1 MDAAPAAPASP
12 ATASAPVPAP
22 VPSSRLVFA
31 GLARALWRWRGRT
44 LLALALLI
52 LSKLA
57 AVGVPA
63 MLKAIVDHLT
73 PVQPAATGT
82 AASTALAVGLTVPFW
97 LLIGYAL
104 LRYAST
110 LFTELRDLAFARVGK
125 QVVSSFSE
133 RAFAHL
139 LAMSPRFHA
148 QRNTG
153 SLVREV
159 ERGTNGLG
167 YLLGAGVFTVV
178 PTAVEFGAVLA
189 IILGGYGA
197 KFVLIIVASMAA
209 YSIWTGWMT
218 RSRVERQRVMN
229 EHDSRAHGLLV
240 DTLLNYEAVKTHGRE
255 DSERERYG
263 AVLSSWVEG
272 SVRSQRTLSALHLG
286 QAAIIA
292 LGVGGVMVL
301 AGIDTVAGRMSIGD
315 LVMVNAY
322 LIQVFLPLNTLGF
335 VFRET
340 RDALLNTEMLF
351 GLLAREPDIRDAPDA
366 APLPAGDTTVRFDD
380 VRFGYDRQR
389 QILKGLTLEI
399 SHGQTFA
406 VVGSSGSGKSTLAR
420 LLMRM
425 YDPDAGEV
433 SIGGRPLRGVTQH
446 SLRQAIGIVPQDPVL
461 FNDTIAYNIG
471 YGRPGASHEE
481 IVAAAKAAQADD
493 FISLLPDGYE
503 TRVGERGA
511 RLSGGEKQRVAI
523 ARAFLKNPPIV
534 VLDEATSALD
544 TKAER
549 AIQGALDEVA
559 RDRTS
564 LIIAHRLSTVVDA
577 DQIIV
582 MDRGEVVER
591 GRHDEL
597 LERRGLYAQLWEL
610 QRQQQQTESMERRLA
625 QHPVNVAGLLVLSL
639 DGIRATLADADI
651 DLYTDIDLDVA
662 SIHGDASR
670 IARIVQLVCLLALR
684 GATRGRMEGRVR
696 RVERTSQLTVGF
708 HGRLDPD
715 TGPPD
720 TLELRTL
727 VNEANG
733 HLAIERD
740 PDAGFQQYIVE
751 FPLPALAE
759 APLSEDELRA
769 APPELV
775 RAELAHR
782 ETVMETSFGID
793 DHPLEGLDVMCID
806 DDEDALESL
815 SLLLEHDGARTE
827 RFTTGR
833 EALGRLAERPPE
845 AWPHVLVCDIA
856 LGQEDGHAV
865 VRALRSL
872 EARRDVPLGRRLP
885 AIALTGLAQPEDR
898 LRALVAGFQR
908 HLAKPV
914 EPEALVRTL
923 YELAREPA

>member
-1 MDAAPAAPASP
+1 MDAATAAAPP
-12 ATASAPVPAP
+12 
-22 VPSSRLVFA
+22 PSTQPPPRTPTRQVFA
-31 GLARALWRWRGRT
+31 GLTQALWRWRGRT

-73 PVQPAATGT
+73 PAQPGTGAA
-82 AASTALAVGLTVPFW
+82 AASTALAVGLTVPVW

-153 SLVREV
+153 SLIREV

-178 PTAVEFGAVLA
+178 PTAVEFGAVLV
-189 IILGGYGA
+189 IILSGYGA
-197 KFVLIIVASMAA
+197 KFVLIIAGSMVA
-209 YSIWTGWMT
+209 YSVWTGWMT
-218 RSRVERQRVMN
+218 RHRVEKQRVMN

-240 DTLLNYEAVKTHGRE
+240 DTLLNYDAVKSHGRE
-255 DSERERYG
+255 DSERARYG
-263 AVLSSWVEG
+263 GVLAQWVEG
-272 SVRSQRTLSALHLG
+272 SVSSQRTLSALHLG

-292 LGVGGVMVL
+292 VGVGWVMLL

-351 GLLAREPDIRDAPDA
+351 NLLGREPDIRDAPEA
-366 APLPAGDTTVRFDD
+366 RPLAGGDTTVRFDD
-380 VRFGYDRQR
+380 IRFGYDRQR

-399 SHGQTFA
+399 PHGQTFA

-425 YDPDAGEV
+425 YDPDGGAV
-433 SIGGRPLRGVTQH
+433 SIGGQPLTAVTQQ
-446 SLRQAIGIVPQDPVL
+446 SLRQAIGVVPQDPML

-471 YGRPGASHEE
+471 YGRPEASREE
-481 IVAAAKAAQADD
+481 IVAAARAAQADE
-493 FISLLPDGYE
+493 FISLLPEGYE

-511 RLSGGEKQRVAI
+511 RLSGGEKQRIAI

-582 MDRGEVVER
+582 MDRGEIVER
-591 GRHDEL
+591 GRHGEL

-610 QRQQQQTESMERRLA
+610 QRQQQQTESLERRIA

-639 DGIRATLADADI
+639 DGLRDTLAAADV
-651 DLYTDIDLDVA
+651 DLYTDVDLDVA
-662 SIHGDASR
+662 SVHGDASR

-684 GATRGRMEGRVR
+684 GASRGRMEGRLQ
-696 RVERTSQLTVGF
+696 RVDRASELTVGF
-708 HGRLDPD
+708 HGRIDPD

-727 VNEANG
+727 VTEAGG

-740 PDAGFQQYIVE
+740 PEAGLQRYVVD

-769 APPELV
+769 APPELA
-775 RAELAHR
+775 RAALEQR
-782 ETVMETSFGID
+782 ETALETAFGLD
-793 DHPLEGLDVMCID
+793 EHPLSGLNVMCID

-815 SLLLEHDGARTE
+815 GMLLEHDGARTE
-827 RFTTGR
+827 RITSGR
-833 EALGRLAERPPE
+833 EALRRLAERAPE
-845 AWPHVLVCDIA
+845 AWPHVFVCDIA
-856 LGQEDGHAV
+856 LGPEDGHAV
-865 VRALRSL
+865 VRGLRAL
-872 EARRDVPLGRRLP
+872 EAQRDVPLGQRLP
-885 AIALTGLAQPEDR
+885 AIALTGMAQPEDR

-914 EPEALVRTL
+914 APEELVRTL
-923 YELAREPA
+923 HDLARVPV

>member
-1 MDAAPAAPASP
+1 MDATSAPAAPAAPA
-12 ATASAPVPAP
+12 APLPAP
-22 VPSSRLVFA
+22 SPTRQVFL

-63 MLKAIVDHLT
+63 VLKAIVDHLT
-73 PVQPAATGT
+73 PAQPAAAG
-82 AASTALAVGLTVPFW
+82 ASAGAALAVGLSVPVW
-97 LLIGYAL
+97 LLLGYAL

-159 ERGTNGLG
+159 ERGTDGLG

-178 PTAVEFGAVLA
+178 PTAVEFGAVLV
-189 IILGGYGA
+189 IILSGYGA
-197 KFVLIIVASMAA
+197 KFVLIIAGSMAA
-209 YSIWTGWMT
+209 YSVWTGWMT
-218 RSRVERQRVMN
+218 RARVARQRVMN
-229 EHDSRAHGLLV
+229 EYDTRAHGLLV

-255 DSERERYG
+255 DSERDRYG
-263 AVLSSWVEG
+263 SVLAQWVEG
-272 SVRSQRTLSALHLG
+272 SVGSQRTLSALHLG

-292 LGVGGVMVL
+292 VGVGAVMLL

-340 RDALLNTEMLF
+340 RDALLNTEVLF
-351 GLLAREPDIRDAPDA
+351 ALLGREPDIVDAPGA
-366 APLPAGDTTVRFDD
+366 RPLPAGDTTLRFDD

-389 QILKGLTLEI
+389 QILKGLTLEVP
-399 SHGQTFA
+399 HGQTFA

-425 YDPDAGEV
+425 YDPDGGEV
-433 SIGGRPLRGVTQH
+433 SIGGHPLTGLTQQ
-446 SLRQAIGIVPQDPVL
+446 SLRQAIGVVPQDPVL

-471 YGRPGASHEE
+471 YGRPEADHAA
-481 IVAAAKAAQADD
+481 IVAAARAAQADE
-493 FISLLPDGYE
+493 FISLLPEGYE

-511 RLSGGEKQRVAI
+511 RLSGGEKQRIAI

-582 MDRGEVVER
+582 MDRGEIVER
-591 GRHDEL
+591 GRHEEL

-610 QRQQQQTESMERRLA
+610 QRQQQQTETLERRIA

-639 DGIRATLADADI
+639 DGLRDTVADADI
-651 DLYTDIDLDVA
+651 DVFTDVDLNVA
-662 SIHGDASR
+662 SVHGDASR
-670 IARIVQLVCLLALR
+670 IARIVQLMCLLALR
-684 GATRGRMEGRVR
+684 GATRGRMEGRLR
-696 RVERTSQLTVGF
+696 RVDRSSQLTVGF
-708 HGRLDPD
+708 HGRLDPGV
-715 TGPPD
+715 GPPD
-720 TLELRTL
+720 TLELRSL
-727 VNEANG
+727 VGEAGG
-733 HLAIERD
+733 HLAIDRD
-740 PDAGFQQYIVE
+740 VEAGFQQYVVD

-759 APLSEDELRA
+759 ARLSEDELRA
-769 APPELV
+769 APP
-775 RAELAHR
+775 ALAQAALDR
-782 ETVMETSFGID
+782 EETALETVFGLD
-793 DHPLEGLDVMCID
+793 EHPLAGLNVMCVD
-806 DDEDALESL
+806 DDEDALDSL
-815 SLLLEHDGARTE
+815 GALLEHDGARTE
-827 RFTTGR
+827 RLTTGH
-833 EALGRLAERPPE
+833 EALRRLAERPPD

-856 LGQEDGHAV
+856 LGPEDGHAV
-865 VRALRSL
+865 VRALRDL
-872 EARRDVPLGRRLP
+872 EARREVPLGRRLP
-885 AIALTGLAQPEDR
+885 AIALTGMAQPEDR

-914 EPEALVRTL
+914 VPEELVRTL
-923 YELAREPA
+923 HDLARVPA

>member
-1 MDAAPAAPASP
+1 MDAAPAAP
-12 ATASAPVPAP
+12 TALPERS
-22 VPSSRLVFA
+22 SSRQVFA
-31 GLARALWRWRGRT
+31 GLAQALWRWRART
-44 LLALALLI
+44 LLAMALLI

-73 PVQPAATGT
+73 PAQPAATGAS
-82 AASTALAVGLTVPFW
+82 AATALAVGLSVPVW

-159 ERGTNGLG
+159 ERGTDGLG

-178 PTAVEFGAVLA
+178 PTAVEFGAVLV
-189 IILGGYGA
+189 IILSGYGA
-197 KFVLIIVASMAA
+197 KFVLIIAGAMAA
-209 YSIWTGWMT
+209 YSVWTGWMT
-218 RSRVERQRVMN
+218 RSRVEKQRVMN
-229 EHDSRAHGLLV
+229 EYDSRAHGLLV

-255 DSERERYG
+255 DSERARYG
-263 AVLSSWVEG
+263 GVLAQWVEG
-272 SVRSQRTLSALHLG
+272 SVSSQRTLSTLHLG

-292 LGVGGVMVL
+292 VGVGWVMLL
-301 AGIDTVAGRMSIGD
+301 AGFDTVAGRMSIGD

-351 GLLAREPDIRDAPDA
+351 KLLARAPEIQDAPGA
-366 APLPAGDTTVRFDD
+366 RPLPPGDTTVRFDD
-380 VRFGYDRQR
+380 IRFGYERER

-399 SHGQTFA
+399 PHGQTFA

-433 SIGGRPLRGVTQH
+433 SIGGQPLTALTQQ
-446 SLRQAIGIVPQDPVL
+446 SLRQAIGVVPQDPVL

-471 YGRPGASHEE
+471 YGRPEAGREA
-481 IVAAAKAAQADD
+481 IIAAARAAQADE
-493 FISLLPDGYE
+493 FISLLPEGYE

-511 RLSGGEKQRVAI
+511 RLSGGEKQRIAI

-582 MDRGEVVER
+582 MDRGEIVER

-610 QRQQQQTESMERRLA
+610 QRQQQQTESLERRIA

-639 DGIRATLADADI
+639 DGLRDTLADADI
-651 DLYTDIDLDVA
+651 DLYTDIDLNVA

-684 GATRGRMEGRVR
+684 GATQGRMEGRLL
-696 RVERTSQLTVGF
+696 RVDRTSQLTVGF

-727 VNEANG
+727 VNEAGG
-733 HLAIERD
+733 HLGIERD
-740 PDAGFQQYIVE
+740 PDAGVQQYIVD

-769 APPELV
+769 APPEL
-775 RAELAHR
+775 AQAAMEQR
-782 ETVMETSFGID
+782 ETALETVFGLD
-793 DHPLEGLDVMCID
+793 PHPLSGLNVMCVD

-815 SLLLEHDGARTE
+815 GQLLELDGARTE
-827 RFTTGR
+827 RVTSGR
-833 EALGRLAERPPE
+833 EALRRLAERDPS
-845 AWPHVLVCDIA
+845 AWPNVFVCDIA
-856 LGQEDGHAV
+856 LGPEDGHAV
-865 VRALRSL
+865 VRGLRTL
-872 EARRDVPLGRRLP
+872 EAQRQVPLERRLP
-885 AIALTGLAQPEDR
+885 AIALTGMAQPEDR

-908 HLAKPV
+908 HMAKPV
-914 EPEALVRTL
+914 VPEDLIRALHD
-923 YELAREPA
+923 LAHVPA